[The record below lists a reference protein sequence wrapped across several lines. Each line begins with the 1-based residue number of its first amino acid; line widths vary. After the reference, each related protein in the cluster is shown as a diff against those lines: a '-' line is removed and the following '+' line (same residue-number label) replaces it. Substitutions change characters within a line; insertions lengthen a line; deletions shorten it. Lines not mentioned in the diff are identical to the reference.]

1 MANPQRRANRT
12 NMFNQLL
19 SVGYDPGTAGSIA
32 NTPNWDQTN
41 RRFQAAMAN
50 APGRNTPAAAPT
62 PPPAPEIPKAPVQAK
77 ATQASMGQGVRRPK
91 KSSVKTRL
99 SDLRIKRPQV
109 NQALAIGAGGTGL
122 NVGGY

>member
-1 MANPQRRANRT
+1 MNWWNTLSINQKKQLAARTRTAMRAGQ
-12 NMFNQLL
+12 NQNQA
-19 SVGYDPGTAGSIA
+19 TASAAQTMGIETS
-32 NTPNWDQTN
+32 TPV
-41 RRFQAAMAN
+41 
-50 APGRNTPAAAPT
+50 APTPPT
-62 PPPAPEIPKAPVQAK
+62 PPPALKVPLAPVQVK

>member
-1 MANPQRRANRT
+1 MNWWHTLSTRQKKQLARRTRT
-12 NMFNQLL
+12 AMR
-19 SVGYDPGTAGSIA
+19 SGVS
-32 NTPNWDQTN
+32 
-41 RRFQAAMAN
+41 QAAATGAAAQTM
-50 APGRNTPAAAPT
+50 GLQISTPAAPVASTPPT
-62 PPPAPEIPKAPVQAK
+62 PPPAPKPPLAPVLVK
-77 ATQASMGQGVRRPK
+77 ATQASMGQGVRRPR

>member
-1 MANPQRRANRT
+1 MNWWHTLSINQKKQLAARTRTAMRAGQ
-12 NMFNQLL
+12 NQNQA
-19 SVGYDPGTAGSIA
+19 TASAAQTMGIQTS
-32 NTPNWDQTN
+32 TPV
-41 RRFQAAMAN
+41 
-50 APGRNTPAAAPT
+50 APTPTPPT
-62 PPPAPEIPKAPVQAK
+62 PPPAPKVPLAPVQVK